1 VRLRGPG
8 AYCGAPSVVVMSL
21 FKLLTLARTPVRAYC
36 APIATRALRSVVTHA
51 ACCYTPHPWRGDA
64 AYFYT
69 KRGLARASSTRDVLH
84 PRAYC
89 GPEADAIFYCIR
101 PT

>member
-1 VRLRGPG
+1 MTSVGRDWRRLI
-8 AYCGAPSVVVMSL
+8 
-21 FKLLTLARTPVRAYC
+21 LTPRC
-36 APIATRALRSVVTHA
+36 KPIANIFGFVFLFLRSVVTHA
-51 ACCYTPHPWRGDA
+51 AYCYTPHPWRGDA

-69 KRGLARASSTRDVLH
+69 QRGLARASSTRDVLH

-89 GPEADAIFYCIR
+89 GPEADAVFYCIR